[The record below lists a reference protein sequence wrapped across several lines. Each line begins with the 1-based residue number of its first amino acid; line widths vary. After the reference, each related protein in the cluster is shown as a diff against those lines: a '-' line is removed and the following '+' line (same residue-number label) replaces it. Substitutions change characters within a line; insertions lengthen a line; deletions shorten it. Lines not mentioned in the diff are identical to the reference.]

1 MDTDVSYESQFIQ
14 GSLDIDKIVL
24 ITQLEIIRN
33 IYGPQ
38 TMDSRKSPDFKPEN
52 ELFRK
57 DLRDVLQWVLKMASE
72 NYSDEN
78 KKQSEVE

>member
-1 MDTDVSYESQFIQ
+1 
-14 GSLDIDKIVL
+14 
-24 ITQLEIIRN
+24 
-33 IYGPQ
+33 
-38 TMDSRKSPDFKPEN
+38 MDSRKSPDFKPEN

-78 KKQSEVE
+78 KKQSEVEYVLCV